1 MIAVLDTF
9 FRSLRDEKDEISRF
23 PGRSCLGRVVPGFS
37 PLSAALWLL
46 FVDRERSSVDH
57 YRESA
62 SASHVTSAGFCPA
75 KQIWEF
81 LHRAADKE
89 GNI

>member
-1 MIAVLDTF
+1 MIAVLDKF
-9 FRSLRDEKDEISRF
+9 FRSRRDEKDEISRF
-23 PGRSCLGRVVPGFS
+23 PGRSCLGCVVPGFS
-37 PLSAALWLL
+37 QLSAALGLL
-46 FVDRERSSVDH
+46 FVDKERSSMDH

-62 SASHVTSAGFCPA
+62 SVSHATNAGFCPA

-81 LHRAADKE
+81 LPRAADKE